1 MEIFVGIDPSL
12 TGTAIISLDSKANII
27 NMELISTSSK
37 EVMEKRLCLIRDHV
51 ASFLNKQRPN
61 KVCIEGLSFQSK
73 GSAMAQLGALH
84 FLLRIFLF
92 QEKLDYRVVEP
103 TVLKRFVTGKGQ
115 GKKELM
121 LKEVYKKW
129 GADFDDNNL
138 ADAYGLA
145 RIALEDFRNGN

>member
-1 MEIFVGIDPSL
+1 
-12 TGTAIISLDSKANII
+12 
-27 NMELISTSSK
+27 
-37 EVMEKRLCLIRDHV
+37 
-51 ASFLNKQRPN
+51 
-61 KVCIEGLSFQSK
+61 LSFQSR
-73 GSAMAQLGALH
+73 GQAMAQLGALH
-84 FLLRIFLF
+84 FILRIFLF

-145 RIALEDFRNGN
+145 RIALEDFRSGN